1 MKSLYNRF
9 FPNEHKYE
17 KVPTADEKVP
27 IAKPEKVPLT
37 EQLNALEDGISQ
49 LEVNETQIQ
58 KLRHETMTSSLMDAP
73 MIGPPVGYYQY
84 NQFHVPQIHHV
95 PQVIQ
100 PVIQP
105 IIQQQPVQP
114 IVIHA
119 PTPNNDSSAALLSAK
134 LDLLIEVMRNQQ
146 TQQQVVPQYI
156 HVPQPVAAEPPAPP
170 PPLPPKPPAPPSAP
184 KPPAPPPAP
193 KPPGPPPKPPGPPA
207 SKPPGPP
214 PPPGG
219 MDAVLYE
226 LRKKMVRVD

>member
-17 KVPTADEKVP
+17 KVP
-27 IAKPEKVPLT
+27 IAEPEKVPLT

-49 LEVNETQIQ
+49 LEVNETNIQ
-58 KLRHETMTSSLMDAP
+58 KLRHEAMITPPHTNSLMDAP

-100 PVIQP
+100 PVVQP

-156 HVPQPVAAEPPAPP
+156 HVPPPAPVPQPVAAEPSAPP
-170 PPLPPKPPAPPSAP
+170 PPPKPPAPP
-184 KPPAPPPAP
+184 
-193 KPPGPPPKPPGPPA
+193 PPPKPPGPPA
-207 SKPPGPP
+207 PKPPGPP